1 MDLKG
6 SILKMR
12 DIKPN
17 SLKAYMII
25 LRKLNDNKDIEN
37 LDFLKNKKRI
47 LHFISDLAITTQR
60 NYLAAI
66 LVALPVLKEETKL
79 LEFYKEQL
87 EVLNVE
93 YNSFIGSH
101 EKSELQKLNWMTLKN
116 LRKIYESY
124 RKEIRKEKYNKK
136 ETLTSKESKF
146 LNNYL
151 VVSLYVL
158 MPPVRLDFAP
168 MSIIKSIKDDDD
180 KGNFL
185 VNKSR
190 NKKTFIINEYK
201 SSKTYGKQV
210 IQIPK
215 ELNTVLNLYLKFH
228 KNDSFLL
235 NTRGKPL
242 TSNALSKLITHAF
255 GRYTNNIITLNLLRH
270 IYITEKVKIKTAD
283 EEKEEEKIA
292 KSMQHST
299 ATQKTYIKH

>member
-37 LDFLKNKKRI
+37 LDFLKNTKRV

-158 MPPVRLDFAP
+158 MPPIRLDFAP
-168 MSIIKSIKDDDD
+168 MSIIKSSKDDDD
-180 KGNFL
+180 KTNFL
-185 VNKSR
+185 VNSSR
-190 NKKTFIINEYK
+190 NKKSFIINEYK

-228 KNDSFLL
+228 KNTDSFLL

-242 TSNALSKLITHAF
+242 TSNALSKLITQAF

-270 IYITEKVKIKTAD
+270 IYITEKVQLTKDQDNT
-283 EEKEEEKIA
+283 KIA
-292 KSMQHST
+292 SAMQHSP
-299 ATQKTYIKH
+299 ATQQTYIKTD

>member
-37 LDFLKNKKRI
+37 LDFLKNTKRV

-79 LEFYKEQL
+79 LDFYKEQL

-158 MPPVRLDFAP
+158 MPPIRLDFAP

-185 VNKSR
+185 
-190 NKKTFIINEYK
+190 
-201 SSKTYGKQV
+201 G
-210 IQIPK
+210 
-215 ELNTVLNLYLKFH
+215 
-228 KNDSFLL
+228 
-235 NTRGKPL
+235 
-242 TSNALSKLITHAF
+242 
-255 GRYTNNIITLNLLRH
+255 
-270 IYITEKVKIKTAD
+270 
-283 EEKEEEKIA
+283 
-292 KSMQHST
+292 
-299 ATQKTYIKH
+299 

>member
-25 LRKLNDNKDIEN
+25 LRKLNNNNDIEN
-37 LDFLKNKKRI
+37 LNFLKNKKRI

-66 LVALPVLKEETKL
+66 LVALPTIDEPKL
-79 LEFYKEQL
+79 LDFYKEQL

-124 RKEIRKEKYNKK
+124 RKEIRKEQYNKK
-136 ETLTSKESKF
+136 TSLTSKESKF

-151 VVSLYVL
+151 VVSLYIL
-158 MPPVRLDFAP
+158 QPPVRLDFAP
-168 MSIIKSIKDDDD
+168 MTIINSIKDDDD

-210 IQIPK
+210 IDISK

-283 EEKEEEKIA
+283 EEKEEEELA
-292 KSMQHST
+292 KSMHHSKN
-299 ATQKTYIKH
+299 TQISYVKV